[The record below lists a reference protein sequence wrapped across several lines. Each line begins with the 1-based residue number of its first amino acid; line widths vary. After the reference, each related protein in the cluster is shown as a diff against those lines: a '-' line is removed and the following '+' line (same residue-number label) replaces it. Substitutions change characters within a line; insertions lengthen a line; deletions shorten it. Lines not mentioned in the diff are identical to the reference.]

1 MLRSWRLFC
10 VCRQRVLDPTVA
22 EPVAEQIVAI
32 AELPVAEPVADTR
45 AEPVADTRA
54 EPVADTRAEPVAD
67 TRAEPV
73 ADTRAEPVADTR
85 AEPVAD
91 TIVEPIPEQSHEKQ
105 RDVELVV
112 QPIVVVQPF
121 E

>member
-73 ADTRAEPVADTR
+73 ADT
-85 AEPVAD
+85 
-91 TIVEPIPEQSHEKQ
+91 IVEPIPEQSHEKQ